1 MYKYYV
7 NNNCHCTT
15 KKKFVSVINVMFL
28 FLLRFMFYEVFLVST
43 GHLSLVSPPVFGFDD
58 EKNDLHG
65 HSVEFGSL
73 HVASDAAG

>member
-7 NNNCHCTT
+7 NNNCHYTT
-15 KKKFVSVINVMFL
+15 KKKLYLLLMLL
-28 FLLRFMFYEVFLVST
+28 FLRFVFYEVFFVST
-43 GHLSLVSPPVFGFDD
+43 GHLSLFSASVFGFDE

>member
-1 MYKYYV
+1 MLIIIAIAQR
-7 NNNCHCTT
+7 
-15 KKKFVSVINVMFL
+15 KKFVSVIIML

-43 GHLSLVSPPVFGFDD
+43 GHLSLVSAPVFGFDE